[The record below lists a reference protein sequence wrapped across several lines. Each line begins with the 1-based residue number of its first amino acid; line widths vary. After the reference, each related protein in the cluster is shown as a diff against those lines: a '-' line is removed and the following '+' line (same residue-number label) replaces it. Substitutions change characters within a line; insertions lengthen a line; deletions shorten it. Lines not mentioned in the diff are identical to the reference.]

1 MKKFHKIASL
11 ALALVM
17 ASMCFTACGDTAK
30 EGESGSGTIKIGG
43 IGPLTGSTQIYGNAV
58 KNGAEIAVDEIN
70 AKGGLQFELKF
81 EDDEN
86 DPEKATNAY
95 NTLKDW
101 GMQISLG
108 AVTTQPCIAVSSLT
122 NEDHMFALT
131 PSGSSTDIIGGQPDA
146 DGNVT
151 IPRKDNMFQMCFTD
165 PNQGTKA
172 AEYINQ
178 QKLGSKIAIIYDM
191 SDACSSGI
199 YNKFKAEADKLNLEI
214 VYEGTFTADSATD
227 FTSQLNGAKNAQAD
241 LVFLPIY
248 YQPASLI
255 LDQAN
260 KMNYAPKWFGVDGM
274 DGILTLENFDTSL
287 AEGVMLLTPFSA
299 DAEDEKTQNFVKK
312 YQEKCDGQIPN
323 QFAADAYDCI
333 YALYDACTK
342 AGVTADMDASEIC
355 DKLID
360 QFTADD
366 FSMDGLTGIGITW
379 SDTGEVNK
387 EPRGMVIQN
396 GVYVGMD

>member
-1 MKKFHKIASL
+1 
-11 ALALVM
+11 
-17 ASMCFTACGDTAK
+17 
-30 EGESGSGTIKIGG
+30 
-43 IGPLTGSTQIYGNAV
+43 
-58 KNGAEIAVDEIN
+58 
-70 AKGGLQFELKF
+70 
-81 EDDEN
+81 
-86 DPEKATNAY
+86 
-95 NTLKDW
+95 
-101 GMQISLG
+101 
-108 AVTTQPCIAVSSLT
+108 
-122 NEDHMFALT
+122 
-131 PSGSSTDIIGGQPDA
+131 
-146 DGNVT
+146 
-151 IPRKDNMFQMCFTD
+151 MCFTD

-172 AEYINQ
+172 AEYISQ
-178 QKLGSKIAIIYDM
+178 QQLGSKIAVIYDM
-191 SDACSSGI
+191 SDAYSSGI
-199 YNKFKAEADKLNLEI
+199 YDKFKAEAANRGLEI

-227 FTSQLNGAKNAQAD
+227 FTSQLNGAKNAEAD

-274 DGILTLENFDTSL
+274 DGILTQENFDTSL

-312 YQEKCDGQIPN
+312 YQEKCGGTTPN

-355 DKLID
+355 DMLID

>member
-1 MKKFHKIASL
+1 MNSNMRGLTQAEAEARLRQYGKNELPPPKQASL
-11 ALALVM
+11 LKKLLANFTSLMALLLWGGGVM
-17 ASMCFTACGDTAK
+17 AIL
-30 EGESGSGTIKIGG
+30 SGAPELGVAIFCVNLI
-43 IGPLTGSTQIYGNAV
+43 
-58 KNGAEIAVDEIN
+58 NGLFSYFQEFKA
-70 AKGGLQFELKF
+70 
-81 EDDEN
+81 
-86 DPEKATNAY
+86 EKATNAY

-191 SDACSSGI
+191 SDAYSSGI

-227 FTSQLNGAKNAQAD
+227 FTSQLNGAKNAEAD

-260 KMNYAPKWFGVDGM
+260 KMNYVPKWFGVDGM

-312 YQEKCDGQIPN
+312 YQEKCNGQIPN

-333 YALYDACTK
+333 YTLYEACTK
-342 AGVTADMDASEIC
+342 AGVTADMDASTIC
-355 DKLID
+355 DKLIE
-360 QFTADD
+360 QITAED

>member
-1 MKKFHKIASL
+1 
-11 ALALVM
+11 
-17 ASMCFTACGDTAK
+17 
-30 EGESGSGTIKIGG
+30 
-43 IGPLTGSTQIYGNAV
+43 
-58 KNGAEIAVDEIN
+58 
-70 AKGGLQFELKF
+70 
-81 EDDEN
+81 
-86 DPEKATNAY
+86 
-95 NTLKDW
+95 
-101 GMQISLG
+101 
-108 AVTTQPCIAVSSLT
+108 
-122 NEDHMFALT
+122 MFALT

-172 AEYINQ
+172 AEYISQ
-178 QKLGSKIAIIYDM
+178 QQLGSKIAIIYDM
-191 SDACSSGI
+191 SDAYSSGI
-199 YNKFKAEADKLNLEI
+199 YDKFKAEAANRGLEI

-227 FTSQLNGAKNAQAD
+227 FTSQLNGAKNAEAD

-274 DGILTLENFDTSL
+274 DGILTQENFDTSL

-299 DAEDEKTQNFVKK
+299 DEEDEKTQNFVKK
-312 YQEKCDGQIPN
+312 YQEKCGGTTPN

-355 DKLID
+355 DMLID